1 MDFSYLTQTKDCI
14 TLSVVITANAKNNK
28 LHGLFNNALKIFIS
42 SPAIEGKAN
51 KMLITFL
58 AKEFQLKKNQINIVL
73 GETSHHKKIQLSHL
87 TSDNISFIIKKL
99 TDL

>member
-1 MDFSYLTQTKDCI
+1 MIPSYITQTENSL
-14 TLSVVITANAKNNK
+14 TLSVTITANAKNNK
-28 LHGLFNNALKIFIS
+28 LHGNFNNALKIFIS

-58 AKEFQLKKNQINIVL
+58 AKEFKLRKNQIDIL
-73 GETSHHKKIQLSHL
+73 SGETSHHKKIKLSSL
-87 TSDNISFIIKKL
+87 SSDAITYILKKL